1 MDASTLFRQL
11 LRAPSASYHLLASPL
26 RPCPRPRSL
35 FLLLSNNYARLIF
48 TDSLP
53 RVVQPSVWHSIIP
66 KFLRQRAPAGAP
78 TTPKP
83 KGWNP
88 ATPYIILGLLIGSQA
103 IQMIA
108 LKNDIANFSRRAD
121 AKIGLLRE
129 VIERV
134 QRGEEVDVERVLGT
148 GDKESEREWEDVLR
162 EIEEEE
168 ALFQSKKRRKAM
180 KEAAARE
187 EIAREQEMEQEREQ
201 KLVRELERIEEQTRA
216 NMQADRG
223 PRFY

>member
-1 MDASTLFRQL
+1 MPRSTSNPIRAMGVSTLFRQL
-11 LRAPSASYHLLASPL
+11 LRAPSASYHFLASPL
-26 RPCPRPRSL
+26 RPYPRSRSL
-35 FLLLSNNYARLIF
+35 FLLLSNDYARRFISS
-48 TDSLP
+48 DSLP
-53 RVVQPSVWHSIIP
+53 RVIQPSVWHSIIP

-78 TTPKP
+78 MTPKP

-121 AKIGLLRE
+121 AKIRLLRE

-148 GDKESEREWEDVLR
+148 GDKESEREWEDS
-162 EIEEEE
+162 EHCSFPSI
-168 ALFQSKKRRKAM
+168 
-180 KEAAARE
+180 
-187 EIAREQEMEQEREQ
+187 
-201 KLVRELERIEEQTRA
+201 KLGVIINLSES
-216 NMQADRG
+216 
-223 PRFY
+223 

>member
-1 MDASTLFRQL
+1 M
-11 LRAPSASYHLLASPL
+11 
-26 RPCPRPRSL
+26 
-35 FLLLSNNYARLIF
+35 
-48 TDSLP
+48 
-53 RVVQPSVWHSIIP
+53 
-66 KFLRQRAPAGAP
+66 
-78 TTPKP
+78 
-83 KGWNP
+83 
-88 ATPYIILGLLIGSQA
+88 
-103 IQMIA
+103 
-108 LKNDIANFSRRAD
+108 
-121 AKIGLLRE
+121 KIGLLRE

-187 EIAREQEMEQEREQ
+187 EKAREQEMEEERGQ
-201 KLVRELERIEEQTRA
+201 KLVRELERIEEQMRA

>member
-1 MDASTLFRQL
+1 
-11 LRAPSASYHLLASPL
+11 
-26 RPCPRPRSL
+26 
-35 FLLLSNNYARLIF
+35 
-48 TDSLP
+48 
-53 RVVQPSVWHSIIP
+53 
-66 KFLRQRAPAGAP
+66 
-78 TTPKP
+78 
-83 KGWNP
+83 
-88 ATPYIILGLLIGSQA
+88 
-103 IQMIA
+103 MIA

-187 EIAREQEMEQEREQ
+187 EKAREQEMEQEMEQKMEQ

>member
-1 MDASTLFRQL
+1 
-11 LRAPSASYHLLASPL
+11 
-26 RPCPRPRSL
+26 
-35 FLLLSNNYARLIF
+35 
-48 TDSLP
+48 
-53 RVVQPSVWHSIIP
+53 
-66 KFLRQRAPAGAP
+66 
-78 TTPKP
+78 
-83 KGWNP
+83 
-88 ATPYIILGLLIGSQA
+88 
-103 IQMIA
+103 MIA

-187 EIAREQEMEQEREQ
+187 EKAREQEVEQERGQ
-201 KLVRELERIEEQTRA
+201 KLVRELKRTEEQTRA